1 MLVEWAHEQSAK
13 GAGIEALPGILN
25 VDVPSLMLNTRYSN
39 LILYTPHSLS
49 FHPWISSHPWE
60 KGLPP
65 TADRKIWSNRKTGV
79 WKTDATHFKVCPESY
94 PTPCQ
99 VLKVLFYNDRGL
111 VFYSVLLISFIED
124 KNSSLFRRKLF

>member
-25 VDVPSLMLNTRYSN
+25 VDVPSLILNTRYSN
-39 LILYTPHSLS
+39 PVHPTQSL
-49 FHPWISSHPWE
+49 ISSLNLIHPWE

-65 TADRKIWSNRKTGV
+65 TIWSNRKSGA
-79 WKTDATHFKVCPESY
+79 WKTDVTHFKVCPEPY
-94 PTPCQ
+94 PAPCQ
-99 VLKVLFYNDRGL
+99 VLKVLNYNDRGSI
-111 VFYSVLLISFIED
+111 FYSVQLISFIED